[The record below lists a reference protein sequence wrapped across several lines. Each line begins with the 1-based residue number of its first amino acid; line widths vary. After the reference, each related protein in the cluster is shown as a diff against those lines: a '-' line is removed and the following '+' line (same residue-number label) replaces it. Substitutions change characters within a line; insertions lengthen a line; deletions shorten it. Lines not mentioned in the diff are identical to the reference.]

1 MPEITAERVQII
13 AAAARVPLSAASAKR
28 VASAIAPAVKRLS
41 EANLALPLEIEPAT
55 FMVVQLGET
64 RS

>member
-13 AAAARVPLSAASAKR
+13 AAAARVPLSPASTER

-41 EANLALPLEIEPAT
+41 EANLALPLEVEPAT
-55 FMVVQLGET
+55 FMAVQLGEM
-64 RS
+64 RR